1 MERGLFNII
10 DANVHTLIPVGSGGG
25 GVKSIRMANGSVD
38 CTAQLYLEDTATP
51 SNKVYIIRSVLLAGG
66 STLEIDD
73 LGFDNSVLSLNIQL
87 LGSLYGIYNTSI
99 ILK

>member
-51 SNKVYIIRSVLLAGG
+51 SNKV
-66 STLEIDD
+66 
-73 LGFDNSVLSLNIQL
+73 
-87 LGSLYGIYNTSI
+87 
-99 ILK
+99 